1 MTEHPAR
8 VLVVD
13 DDPTFRNVLE
23 MRLQGWGYHVKVAAD
38 AERARQL
45 ASSWDPDLILSDVV
59 MPETSGIQL
68 LGFLREDRPDR
79 PVILLTAHGSVE
91 MAVDAMKVGA
101 VDFLT
106 KPVNYRNLKSV
117 LTDVLESPQSLAPV
131 ARPDPQE
138 KEGEGGGPK
147 RREDGMGPF
156 VARSDAMNDFFEMIE
171 SVADSDASV
180 MITGE
185 SGTGKELAARTVHA
199 LSQRRDGP
207 FVPLNTAAIPSEL
220 MESELFG
227 HEKGAFTGAARQRE
241 GCFEMAAGGT
251 LFLDEIGEMPLALQ
265 PKLLRVLDG
274 SPFRRVGGS
283 KEMSFDVRVIAA
295 TNRSPRQAV
304 EDGTLREDLF
314 FRLNVLTLRLPP
326 LRDRDGDITL
336 LARHFSSTLS
346 QKHGVEAREWDDDA
360 LTLLEGYLWPGNVRE
375 LRNVVE
381 RAVILAREGTIE
393 PRHLPVYLREP
404 DRAMEGSYRFPAD
417 ATAEEAEKEL
427 ILQTLDATGNNKSE
441 TARRLGVSVR
451 TIRNKLK
458 TYGIKR

>member
-68 LGFLREDRPDR
+68 LGLLREDRPDR

-131 ARPDPQE
+131 AKADPQE
-138 KEGEGGGPK
+138 RVGDGGGPK
-147 RREDGMGPF
+147 RRDDGMGPF

-185 SGTGKELAARTVHA
+185 SGTGKELAARTIHA

-241 GCFEMAAGGT
+241 GCFEMAERGT

-326 LRDRDGDITL
+326 LRDRNGDITL

-360 LTLLEGYLWPGNVRE
+360 LALLEEYLWPGNVRE

-381 RAVILAREGTIE
+381 RAVILSREGTIE
-393 PRHLPVYLREP
+393 PRHLPAYLREP
-404 DRAMEGSYRFPAD
+404 DRAIEGSYRFPAD